1 MSDFQ
6 DFLAN
11 LYARQRHAFRRLVAG
26 RLLVEADA
34 EDVVQE
40 AFVRVLAMD
49 CNIPIASPV
58 GLLTRILSNIATDRH
73 RADKAHGR
81 HLDYDFEWETLE
93 TKDAN
98 PEENTEAYQLCRLL
112 QQTIEKLPP
121 RCREVFVLHRFE
133 GLNHEEIAKRLGV
146 SKNMVEK
153 HIIRALVDL
162 RKCYDAFDQAIDK

>member
-11 LYARQRHAFRRLVAG
+11 LYARHSHAFRRLVSS

-34 EDVVQE
+34 EDVVQD
-40 AFVRVLAMD
+40 AFVRILAMD

-58 GLLTRILSNIATDRH
+58 GLLARIVSNIVTDRY
-73 RADKAHGR
+73 RADKVRGR
-81 HLDYDFEWETLE
+81 HVEYDCEWETVA

-112 QQTIEKLPP
+112 QQTIENLPH
-121 RCREVFVLHRFE
+121 RCREVFVLHRFD
-133 GLNHEEIAKRLGV
+133 GLSHEEIAKRLGV
-146 SKNMVEK
+146 SRNMVEK

-162 RKCYDAFDQAIDK
+162 RKCYDAFDQVVDK

>member
-1 MSDFQ
+1 MSDFH
-6 DFLAN
+6 DFLAS
-11 LYARQRHAFRRLVAG
+11 LYAQHRHAFRRLASS
-26 RLLVEADA
+26 RLLAGADA

-49 CNIPIASPV
+49 CSIPITSPL

-73 RADKAHGR
+73 RADKVRER
-81 HLDYDFEWETLE
+81 HVESDGEWETVA

-98 PEENTEAYQLCRLL
+98 PEENAEAYQLCRLL
-112 QQTIEKLPP
+112 QETIEKLPP

-133 GLNHEEIAKRLGV
+133 GLSHDEIAKRLGV

-162 RKCYDAFDQAIDK
+162 RKCYDSFGQVIDK